1 MSTETQ
7 TPTQTPNRLY
17 FAVWRWHFYAGLYT
31 IPFLVMLAATG
42 LIMLWIAVLTGIGD
56 ERMTVPQGDR
66 VMLVSEL
73 VASAEAS
80 VPGATATQYVAP
92 LAPDHVATV
101 AVAVDGVSTGVTLN
115 PYTGEVLNQFPWR
128 AGWYD
133 FVTDIHGSLLIGDVG
148 DWMIEAAASL
158 GLLLVISGLYLHWP
172 RNGWGKAL
180 TVQTAAKGRAFWK
193 SLHGAVGLWISLLLV
208 VFLISGL
215 SWTGLWGTKFVQ
227 AWSTFPA
234 EKWDAVPLSDAT
246 HASMNHG
253 ASKEVPWT
261 LEQTPLPE
269 SGSLAGVKA
278 IDGAVTV
285 DSVAG
290 FAESLGFANR
300 YQLTLPADEAGVY
313 TISHDSM
320 SNDGPD
326 PAADRTLH
334 LDQFTGNVLADVRY
348 AEYSPYAKLM
358 AWGIAFHEG
367 DLGLWNIA
375 LNTVFCLSVIVMAVS
390 GLVLWWK
397 RRPVGARLGA
407 PPRPVDIPYAKG
419 ALLVTLALSLAFP
432 MLGLTLL
439 GVMALDLVVLAAV
452 PPLKRLVS

>member
-1 MSTETQ
+1 MSTDTQ
-7 TPTQTPNRLY
+7 SSNRLY

-31 IPFLVMLAATG
+31 IPFLLMLATTG

-56 ERMTVPQGDR
+56 EKLTIPLGDHP
-66 VMLVSEL
+66 MAGSQLI
-73 VASAEAS
+73 AAAEAAL
-80 VPGATATQYVAP
+80 PGAKATQYVAP
-92 LAPDHVATV
+92 LAPDHIATV
-101 AVAVDGVSTGVTLN
+101 AVSVGDVATGITLN

-133 FVTDIHGSLLIGDVG
+133 WLTDIHGSLLIGDAG

-158 GLLLVISGLYLHWP
+158 GLLLVVSGLYLHWP

-180 TVQTAAKGRAFWK
+180 TVQARAKGRAFWK
-193 SLHGAVGLWISLLLV
+193 SLHGAVGLWVSVLLV

-215 SWTGLWGTKFVQ
+215 SWTGLWGAKFVQ

-253 ASKEVPWT
+253 ASKEIPWT

-269 SGSLAGVKA
+269 SGSLAGVQA
-278 IDGAVTV
+278 ILGPVTV

-290 FAESLGFANR
+290 FAEGLGFRNR
-300 YQLTLPADEAGVY
+300 YQLNLPADGAGVY

-320 SNDGPD
+320 SNDGHD
-326 PAADRTLH
+326 PAADRTIH
-334 LDQFTGNVLADVRY
+334 IDQYTGNVLADVRY

-367 DLGLWNIA
+367 DLGVWNIA
-375 LNTVFCLSVIVMAVS
+375 LNTVFCLSVIVLAVS

-397 RRPVGARLGA
+397 RRPAGARLGA

-419 ALLVTLALSLAFP
+419 ALLVTLGLSLAFP
-432 MLGLTLL
+432 MLGLVLL
-439 GVMALDLVVLAAV
+439 GVMVLDLVVLTAL
-452 PPLKRLVS
+452 PPLMRLVN